1 MITIQ
6 NSERTKKVTITRTKL
21 SDGYNYY
28 LNVFVLN
35 GYNHFIVSDKYK
47 QKESIL
53 SKRKAIEVAEQLIN

>member
-6 NSERTKKVTITRTKL
+6 NSERTKKVTITRAKL

-35 GYNHFIVSDKYK
+35 AYNHFIVSDKYK
-47 QKESIL
+47 QTETIL